1 VTALYISNWR
11 RRNGGREGGR
21 KISKEQ
27 REKQEGKFNM
37 KREREAVRKV
47 EGREGE
53 SKTEKGSLIKKSEKD
68 EENWYRKET
77 MKRKRLKM
85 VAER

>member
-1 VTALYISNWR
+1 
-11 RRNGGREGGR
+11 
-21 KISKEQ
+21 
-27 REKQEGKFNM
+27 M